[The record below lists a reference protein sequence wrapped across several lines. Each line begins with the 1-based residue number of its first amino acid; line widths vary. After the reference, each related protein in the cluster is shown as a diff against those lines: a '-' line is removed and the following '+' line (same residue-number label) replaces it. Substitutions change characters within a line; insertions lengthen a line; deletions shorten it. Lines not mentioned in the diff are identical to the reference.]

1 MTTSIWGSCQPRGR
15 DFNKIDM
22 CEQRTDGESI
32 HGEENKLKI
41 EVYNQYLY
49 IYITNHVLSANDI
62 VVVGIHWDAV
72 WFNGIHPVHVYL
84 SFCLSVSLSVCLS
97 IYLSICLFAYL
108 SVCLSIYLSICILY
122 IVIENTHWE
131 TMVVKRGSDATWY
144 ERNIIGVRWDAKATG
159 RLDMNIWVNSRTT
172 KVISCQY
179 NE

>member
-62 VVVGIHWDAV
+62 VVVGIH
-72 WFNGIHPVHVYL
+72 
-84 SFCLSVSLSVCLS
+84 
-97 IYLSICLFAYL
+97 
-108 SVCLSIYLSICILY
+108 
-122 IVIENTHWE
+122 
-131 TMVVKRGSDATWY
+131 
-144 ERNIIGVRWDAKATG
+144 
-159 RLDMNIWVNSRTT
+159 
-172 KVISCQY
+172 
-179 NE
+179 